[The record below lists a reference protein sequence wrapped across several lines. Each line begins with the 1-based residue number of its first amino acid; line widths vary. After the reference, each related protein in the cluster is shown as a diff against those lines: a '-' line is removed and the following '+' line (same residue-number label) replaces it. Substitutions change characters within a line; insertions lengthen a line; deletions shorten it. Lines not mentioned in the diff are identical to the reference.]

1 MHHSH
6 PRIASPG
13 AGGKGPSDSPG
24 RAGHVSGFL
33 GHGISVGIGL
43 SLARRLGDVRFQ
55 TYVLVSEDDMES
67 GVAWEGALTA
77 AKYRSSE
84 PTVFYGLQ

>member
-1 MHHSH
+1 
-6 PRIASPG
+6 
-13 AGGKGPSDSPG
+13 
-24 RAGHVSGFL
+24 
-33 GHGISVGIGL
+33 L

-84 PTVFYGLQ
+84 PTVFMDYNDVHLDGAGQIFWRSSR